1 MRQNDIFK
9 NFNHPRWATS
19 IICGFLLGSAGD
31 FAMKFLP
38 ATQRSSGDPLRLLI
52 PGQEGSHPTNPTGD
66 PRDPWDSP
74 SKRSRPYRCSAV
86 ERPLMSGCCDTRY
99 SWDRYDNS
107 GSRQTAAEEARVIC
121 QCWYIRYDV
130 YTQFMFT
137 PYI

>member
-1 MRQNDIFK
+1 
-9 NFNHPRWATS
+9 
-19 IICGFLLGSAGD
+19 
-31 FAMKFLP
+31 MKFLP

-86 ERPLMSGCCDTRY
+86 ERPLMSGCCDTRDTRY

-107 GSRQTAAEEARVIC
+107 GSRQTAAEGGSFANVDTYVMTSIRNLCLYRMYILYVKPHMYSFTKNVYF
-121 QCWYIRYDV
+121 WY
-130 YTQFMFT
+130 ML
-137 PYI
+137 